1 MSPQG
6 VAALYGVA
14 TFALCAGAYIALVH
28 FALGWPAVPDVS
40 RAQGMLM
47 LGWYVVAGL
56 FARNAGRRAGQGA
69 TIGQAWAGALGD
81 LGRSI
86 KGLVT
91 R

>member
-1 MSPQG
+1 MSHPG

-14 TFALCAGAYIALVH
+14 TFALLAGAYIVVVH
-28 FALGWPAVPDVS
+28 FALGWPAVPDAS

-47 LGWYVVAGL
+47 LAWYVVAGV
-56 FARNAGRRAGQGA
+56 FARHAGRRGGDGA
-69 TIGQAWAGALGD
+69 TIGQAWSGALSD